1 MKKALS
7 ILLCLT
13 FILVSFTACS
23 SNAMT
28 EKNVTKTVDTA
39 FTALKEFDTDKLQ
52 KYVDSSTLNTI
63 VGFAQKHDQIKQ
75 LGQAIFENIDYEI
88 KNIDLD
94 KKTVTITVK
103 NKNLAQGASDFATK
117 LKSDYSTIQLLSKLN
132 DEIFLNAR
140 LNELK
145 QKIAD
150 AQMESDGVDITLK
163 IEQGSKNLKLAF
175 DDTAEDAV
183 SGGALNSIKAIFGK

>member
-7 ILLCLT
+7 ILFCLA
-13 FILVSFTACS
+13 FILVSFSACS

-39 FTALKEFDTDKLQ
+39 FTALKEFDTDTLQ

-75 LGQAIFENIDYEI
+75 LGQAIFENIDYKI
-88 KNIDLD
+88 KSIDLD

-103 NKNLAQGASDFATK
+103 NKNLAQDASDFATK
-117 LKSDYSTIQLLSKLN
+117 LKNEYNTVQLLSKLN

-145 QKIAD
+145 QKISD
-150 AQMESDGVDITLK
+150 AQMESDGIDITLN
-163 IEQGSKNLKLAF
+163 IEQGSKNLKLSF
-175 DDTAEDAV
+175 DEKAEDAV
-183 SGGALNSIKAIFGK
+183 SGGALSSIKAIFGK